1 MPKYAFKIEYDGKP
15 YHGWQ
20 RQPDVPSV
28 QQTIEEALYKIA
40 PEKPSIQGAGRTD
53 AGVHATGQVAHAE
66 LIKSWDT
73 ERLLEALNFHLR
85 PALISITQCQ
95 VVNEDFHARFSAI
108 ERRYKFRLVSR
119 RSPGHC

>member
-40 PEKPSIQGAGRTD
+40 PENLAFKARGAPML
-53 AGVHATGQVAHAE
+53 VYMQQV
-66 LIKSWDT
+66 K
-73 ERLLEALNFHLR
+73 
-85 PALISITQCQ
+85 
-95 VVNEDFHARFSAI
+95 
-108 ERRYKFRLVSR
+108 
-119 RSPGHC
+119 